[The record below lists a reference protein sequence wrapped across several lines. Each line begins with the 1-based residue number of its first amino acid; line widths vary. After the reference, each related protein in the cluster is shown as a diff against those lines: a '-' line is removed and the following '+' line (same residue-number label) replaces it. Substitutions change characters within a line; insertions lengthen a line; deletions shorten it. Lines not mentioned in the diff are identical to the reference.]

1 MLYELLTGR
10 PPFMG
15 DSPVSVA
22 YQHVREEAEPPSA
35 IDPSVPA
42 ACDAIVLRA
51 LAKSPDDR
59 YPSAAAMRADV
70 DRARTGRTVAAPVV
84 ATTTQIPT
92 VPAAAA
98 TATVPAVAAPADK
111 SRRNRALIGVL
122 IALVVALALLAI
134 VFARDLFGSGT
145 QVRVPAVIGLTV
157 EQAADEL
164 ESSGLN
170 LGSQDEEASDRPV
183 GEVLGQDPDEGEL
196 VDEGGRVDV
205 TVSSGPGQV
214 QVPTLVGLTQD
225 QAVDQ
230 LNAAGLELG
239 TITPQESSEPDRE
252 VLASDP
258 AEGSNVDRGTRVNLT
273 VSSGRIAVPDV
284 TNQPVAAASSTLQQL
299 GFEVQVT
306 QEPNAAAEGTVIRQ
320 SPAAGTVLP
329 QGRTV
334 TLVAAT
340 PLPPPPRNRH
350 RP

>member
-1 MLYELLTGR
+1 
-10 PPFMG
+10 
-15 DSPVSVA
+15 
-22 YQHVREEAEPPSA
+22 
-35 IDPSVPA
+35 
-42 ACDAIVLRA
+42 VLRA
-51 LAKSPDDR
+51 LAKNPDDR

-70 DRARTGRTVAAPVV
+70 DRARTGRTVAAPEV
-84 ATTTQIPT
+84 ATTTRIPAVPPAATTGT
-92 VPAAAA
+92 VP
-98 TATVPAVAAPADK
+98 VVAAPAES

-164 ESSGLN
+164 ESSGLD
-170 LGSQDEEASDRPV
+170 LGRQDEEASDRPV
-183 GEVLGQDPDEGEL
+183 GEVLDQDPDEGDL
-196 VDEGGRVDV
+196 VDEGGNVNV

-214 QVPTLVGLTQD
+214 QVPTLVGLTQE
-225 QAVDQ
+225 QAVEQ
-230 LNAAGLELG
+230 LNQAGLELG

-252 VLASDP
+252 VLASEP

-284 TNQPVAAASSTLQQL
+284 TNQPVGAASSSLEQL

-334 TLVAAT
+334 TLVVAS
-340 PLPPPPRNRH
+340 PLPPPTSTPT
-350 RP
+350 PTQTPTSETPPPPAPAAAAPSVSQTTSPSETPTP